1 MKYTTLKLPTDF
13 VQKYVDPLLE
23 QVGLGFSSRPEVV
36 KTAIRE
42 YSQKAKKAEVI
53 ING

>member
-23 QVGLGFSSRPEVV
+23 QEGSGFSSRPEVV

-42 YSQKAKKAEVI
+42 YSQKANKKPEVK
-53 ING
+53 N